1 MNVFARRVIVG
12 LALTICSGV
21 AAQDHRVV
29 RLASGDEVKILSV
42 GELNFANDKP
52 AWWLRYETHI
62 AMHRTKE
69 LEAEAMEVWNI
80 FRPEAD
86 RSGKINAAVSAVES
100 DVSVDSA
107 DQYNIVFQKE
117 SDGTW
122 KMR

>member
-1 MNVFARRVIVG
+1 MNVFARRLFVG

-29 RLASGDEVKILSV
+29 RLASGREVKILSV
-42 GELNFANDKP
+42 GELNFANDEP

-62 AMHRTKE
+62 AMDRTKE
-69 LEAEAMEVWNI
+69 LEAEAIEVWSI

-100 DVSVDSA
+100 NLSVDSA
-107 DQYNIVFQKE
+107 DLYNIVFQKQ